1 MPSGSEAATVFV
13 IDDDDAVRD
22 SLKLLLESHAIR
34 VRDFAS
40 GPDFLANVTGRLQG
54 CMLLDL
60 HLPVIGGLDFLS
72 RFAERLDGMPVILL
86 TGRGDAATRDRAYA
100 AGVSEFLEKPV
111 EDDLL
116 IAAVIRALAKDR
128 AQRLSAAR

>member
-1 MPSGSEAATVFV
+1 MPARSEAATVYV

-22 SLKLLLESHAIR
+22 SLKLLLESHAIA

-40 GPDFLANVTGRLQG
+40 GPDFLAGVGLRPQG
-54 CMLLDL
+54 CVVLDL
-60 HLPVIGGLDFLS
+60 HLPVISGLDFLG

-86 TGRGDAATRDRAYA
+86 TGKADSATRTRALE
-100 AGVSEFLEKPV
+100 AGVSAFLEKPI

-116 IAAVIRALAKDR
+116 IEAVTRALAKDR
-128 AQRLSAAR
+128 AQRLAPAR

>member
-1 MPSGSEAATVFV
+1 MPSGNEAATVFV

-22 SLKLLLESHAIR
+22 SLKLLLESHAMR

-40 GPDFLANVTGRLQG
+40 GPDFLASVTGRPQG
-54 CMLLDL
+54 CMVLDL
-60 HLPVIGGLDFLS
+60 HLPVISGLDFLS

-86 TGRGDAATRDRAYA
+86 TGRADAATRDRAYE
-100 AGVSEFLEKPV
+100 AGVSDFLEKPV

-116 IAAVIRALAKDR
+116 IAAVTRALAKDR
-128 AQRLSAAR
+128 AQHLSAAR

>member
-1 MPSGSEAATVFV
+1 MPARSEAATVYV

-22 SLKLLLESHAIR
+22 SLKLLLESHAIA

-40 GPDFLANVTGRLQG
+40 GPDFLAGVGLRPQG
-54 CMLLDL
+54 CVVLDL
-60 HLPVIGGLDFLS
+60 HLPVISGLDFLG

-86 TGRGDAATRDRAYA
+86 TGKADAATRTRALE
-100 AGVSEFLEKPV
+100 AGVSAFLEKPI

-116 IAAVIRALAKDR
+116 IEAVTRALAKDR
-128 AQRLSAAR
+128 AQRLAPAR